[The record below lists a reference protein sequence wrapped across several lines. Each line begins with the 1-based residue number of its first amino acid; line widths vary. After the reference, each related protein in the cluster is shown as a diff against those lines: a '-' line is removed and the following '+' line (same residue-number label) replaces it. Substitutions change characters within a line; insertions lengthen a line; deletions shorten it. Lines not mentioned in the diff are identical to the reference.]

1 MKIVHT
7 TMLIPIILGGCSLP
21 HRQPASSDAL
31 QFVDAQ
37 IQTNTQVIV
46 LAQEALKQAS
56 AMTQQSR
63 SPTSIS
69 SFGLK
74 SSAAPL
80 NSGQGNPSSIRGL
93 KNVKS
98 LGTPGAFTLVKRTV
112 HNQSIDA
119 ALRQIIPQGWSIEYS
134 VDLKG
139 ISQQRID
146 FEANDQW
153 PFVLDRLLIQ
163 HQLVALI
170 NWPTQRVSLAHWT
183 DAFNPAPVTISSP
196 AKTDNKSTSTQS
208 SSSVSPVTTPG
219 PHNPFSASRRA
230 TESTG
235 PSGGKVTTPSLSA
248 TPVSSITPVS
258 KPVIK
263 TVPKPKDW
271 QAEKGS
277 TLKDTLFLWA
287 ANEKCIKGENETWS
301 VAWMTD
307 VNYRID
313 APLSFSGSFREA
325 LNGVFRLYTTAA
337 VPLYAGI
344 STTQCLIKVDD
355 KEVR

>member
-1 MKIVHT
+1 MKIIHT
-7 TMLIPIILGGCSLP
+7 SMLLPIILGGCSLP

-31 QFVDAQ
+31 QFVDVQ
-37 IQTNTQVIV
+37 IQTNTQVIL

-56 AMTQQSR
+56 AMTQRSR
-63 SPTSIS
+63 SPTPIS
-69 SFGLK
+69 SFGIK

-80 NSGQGNPSSIRGL
+80 NSAQDNPSSIRGL

-98 LGTPGAFTLVKRTV
+98 LGTPGAFTLVKRST
-112 HNQSIDA
+112 HNQSINA
-119 ALRQIIPQGWSIEYS
+119 VLRQIIPQGWSIEYS
-134 VDLKG
+134 ADLKG

-153 PFVLDRLLIQ
+153 PFVLDRFLIQ

-170 NWPTQRVSLAHWT
+170 NWPTQRVSIAHWT
-183 DAFNPAPVTISSP
+183 AAFNPALL
-196 AKTDNKSTSTQS
+196 AKTDNKSTPTKS
-208 SSSVSPVTTPG
+208 SSPVSPG
-219 PHNPFSASRRA
+219 PRNPFSASRQA
-230 TESTG
+230 TESTAL
-235 PSGGKVTTPSLSA
+235 PRGKRTTPSA
-248 TPVSSITPVS
+248 TPVSSITPAI

-263 TVPKPKDW
+263 TVAKPKNW

-287 ANEKCIKGENETWS
+287 VGEKCAVPGISNWTI
-301 VAWMTD
+301 AWLTS

-313 APLSFSGSFREA
+313 APLQFEGDFRDA
-325 LNGVFRLYTTAA
+325 LNSLFTLYGAA
-337 VPLYAGI
+337 KVPLYAGVRQPQCVI
-344 STTQCLIKVDD
+344 SVDD